1 MKMKC
6 SKKLS
11 SCILCIVLIVAMAL
25 SVTGCNGSTGGQ
37 ETQTQSGSEE
47 AGTAAGENVLGEGST
62 KFTFTV
68 VDKDGTETQFEIHTD
83 KETVGEALLELSLIE
98 GDESEY
104 GLYVK
109 TVGGITAD
117 YDKDGVYWAF
127 YINGEYAPT
136 GVDSTPVTE
145 GENYSFKVE

>member
-1 MKMKC
+1 M
-6 SKKLS
+6 
-11 SCILCIVLIVAMAL
+11 VLIVAMAL
-25 SVTGCNGSTGGQ
+25 SMTGCNGGTGKNTPDAAKQ
-37 ETQTQSGSEE
+37 ETEVQTQSGSEND
-47 AGTAAGENVLGEGST
+47 GMAANVNVLGEGST

-68 VDKDGTETQFEIHTD
+68 VDKEGAETQFEIHTD

-109 TVGGITAD
+109 TVNGITAD

-127 YINGEYAPT
+127 YINGEYAST
-136 GVDSTPVTE
+136 GVDSTPVKE
-145 GENYSFKVE
+145 GDSYAFKAE